1 MFATFWK
8 NNKWILCGILLLCAA
23 IALSLFGPNGSYA
36 FTDFVKAVFSRRD
49 ADQVASLILWGVRLP
64 RMLAGIFCGIGLS
77 VAGYLMQESLNNRL
91 AAPSIMGINNGAGLF
106 ALIGICLFQG
116 GFVVRGL
123 FSFFGAMV
131 SILLVWMISVYSG
144 SRKSTMILAGVAVS
158 ALMSSFTNLIITLRP
173 DTVTD
178 KTAFQLGSLQSIPVS
193 LLTMTAVCVVIGTI
207 FAVLLA
213 PGIELLSLGDEMAQ
227 GLGLSVKACRY
238 TAVFLAA
245 FLSAAA
251 VASCGLISFVG
262 LIIPNLVRRM
272 EQERSRTQVLLCG
285 IWGGALVLFADTLA
299 RILFYPYELP
309 VGMIL
314 SLLGAPFFIVMIAFR
329 RRRMRLG

>member
-1 MFATFWK
+1 
-8 NNKWILCGILLLCAA
+8 
-23 IALSLFGPNGSYA
+23 
-36 FTDFVKAVFSRRD
+36 
-49 ADQVASLILWGVRLP
+49 
-64 RMLAGIFCGIGLS
+64 
-77 VAGYLMQESLNNRL
+77 
-91 AAPSIMGINNGAGLF
+91 MGINNGAGLF